1 MENGGPY
8 RGPAGVGFSP
18 KPLNFGVEAHVE
30 APLELLL
37 PCLEGEGKKE
47 FVNYNS
53 VDNVNL
59 GGKVTEFRN
68 F

>member
-30 APLELLL
+30 APTGVALTLFGGR
-37 PCLEGEGKKE
+37 GEKG
-47 FVNYNS
+47 VCQ
-53 VDNVNL
+53 L
-59 GGKVTEFRN
+59 Q
-68 F
+68 